1 MKKKI
6 YNVFIQKVIKIQFD
20 PMSDTNFNNENML
33 MQGFLCQSIFSKIS
47 NKYLKFRALIS
58 KSTSCRKMSS

>member
-20 PMSDTNFNNENML
+20 PMSDTNFNNENIL
-33 MQGFLCQSIFSKIS
+33 RRGSSVKAYFPKYQTSI
-47 NKYLKFRALIS
+47 
-58 KSTSCRKMSS
+58 